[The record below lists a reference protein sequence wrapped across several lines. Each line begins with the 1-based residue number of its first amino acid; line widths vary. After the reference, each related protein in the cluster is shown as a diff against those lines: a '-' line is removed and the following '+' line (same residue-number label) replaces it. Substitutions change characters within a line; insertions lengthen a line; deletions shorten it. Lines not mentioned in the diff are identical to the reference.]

1 MVRSSACHLS
11 LSKGQQDYAML
22 DTSIGLQIYRKVQ
35 TRTAYD
41 RCLQD
46 QYSRHHTIIGKP
58 GDLQGWMRPSV
69 LFDATCLVSVSPI
82 VFALPILSTVS
93 FNLKPSTVFYPP
105 PIMSLTRAHWR
116 IFSAASANMI
126 LPGIWSFVEQRI
138 EGAAI
143 NDRNLKDISDL
154 WFTTADRVEIAI

>member
-1 MVRSSACHLS
+1 
-11 LSKGQQDYAML
+11 
-22 DTSIGLQIYRKVQ
+22 
-35 TRTAYD
+35 
-41 RCLQD
+41 
-46 QYSRHHTIIGKP
+46 
-58 GDLQGWMRPSV
+58 
-69 LFDATCLVSVSPI
+69 
-82 VFALPILSTVS
+82 
-93 FNLKPSTVFYPP
+93 
-105 PIMSLTRAHWR
+105 MSLTRAHWR